1 MAEALSDSH
10 ALVACDLYL
19 DLRLYRVPKSVERQ
33 LAAAFPKVE
42 IVPVNV
48 PGASPICE
56 GATIYWGNRI
66 TPEIINAMPNLCWIH
81 FGSVG
86 VNRARTAKVIE
97 RNIIVT
103 SSKGMVVASMV
114 ASALAFITGLAR
126 GLLRSEVLRRQG
138 KMSREAFD
146 AYFDQAHE
154 LVEQV
159 CLIVGYGDVG
169 KRLGE
174 ICRVLGMKVVAIR
187 RPQGE
192 SRPEL
197 SASYSLD
204 ELADAVRSAD
214 YVVNL
219 LPHTTE
225 TDRIFTEEI
234 FSAMKRTTYFINI
247 GRGETVDEP
256 AMIRALREGW
266 IAGAG
271 LDVFAIEPLPSQS
284 PLWAMDNVMLTP
296 HVAGLS
302 AGYWPRQGELFQF
315 NLEHYLSGDIA
326 SMRNRVDMSK
336 VL

>member
-1 MAEALSDSH
+1 MAEVLSDSR
-10 ALVACDLYL
+10 AVVACDLYL
-19 DLRLYRVPKSVERQ
+19 DLHLYRVPKSVERQ

-86 VNRARTAKVIE
+86 VNRARTTKVIE
-97 RNIIVT
+97 RKIIVT
-103 SSKGMVVASMV
+103 SSKGLVAAPML

-126 GLLRSEVLRRQG
+126 GLHHSETLRRQG
-138 KMSREAFD
+138 KMSRETFD
-146 AYFDQAHE
+146 AYFDQVHE
-154 LVEQV
+154 LAGQT

-169 KRLGE
+169 EHLGH
-174 ICRVLGMKVVAIR
+174 ICRALDMKIMAIR
-187 RPQGE
+187 RPSAE
-192 SRPEL
+192 PRAEL
-197 SASYSLD
+197 SASYPLD
-204 ELADAVRSAD
+204 KLADAVLSAD
-214 YVVNL
+214 YIVNL
-219 LPHTTE
+219 LPHTAE
-225 TDRIFTEEI
+225 TDKIFTERV
-234 FSAMKRTTYFINI
+234 FAVMKQTAYFINI

-256 AMIRALREGW
+256 AMIRALSEGW

-302 AGYWPRQGELFQF
+302 TGYWPRQGELFEF
-315 NLEHYLSGDIA
+315 NLERYLNGDIA